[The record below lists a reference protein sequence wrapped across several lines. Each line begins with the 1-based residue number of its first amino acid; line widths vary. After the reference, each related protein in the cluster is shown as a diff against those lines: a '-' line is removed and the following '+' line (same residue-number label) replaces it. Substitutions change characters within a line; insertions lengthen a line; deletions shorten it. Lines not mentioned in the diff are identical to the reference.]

1 MESTPPSTAAEA
13 SAALLDAEAARA
25 TLAGRIVTP
34 SWFFASMG
42 VAIAVQIATTA
53 AGLGDGAPWLVV
65 AGLAV
70 FAAVAG
76 VQLARFRRVNGVWLG
91 GFASRV
97 VLGTATA
104 ASVVLRRRA
113 RRGDLGGV
121 RRPLVARGAVVGGG
135 RRGVRAQRPPVD
147 AQYRGD
153 PAAHARG
160 ESLAWLALVDGGRG
174 RRPGAARAQRLMAD
188 LDEHVVAPA
197 RLKLMTTLT
206 AVSEAEFATVREALD
221 VSDSVLSKHL
231 GALEEVGYVRRHKG
245 VHRGRRTTWISL
257 TPRGRKALSAHVTA
271 LRALID
277 GIPT

>member
-1 MESTPPSTAAEA
+1 M
-13 SAALLDAEAARA
+13 
-25 TLAGRIVTP
+25 
-34 SWFFASMG
+34 
-42 VAIAVQIATTA
+42 
-53 AGLGDGAPWLVV
+53 V

-97 VLGTATA
+97 VLGTGTA
-104 ASVVLRRRA
+104 ASVSYAAALA
-113 RRGDLGGV
+113 AAIWAAFGDHWW
-121 RRPLVARGAVVGGG
+121 LVALWSAVGGAAYALSG
-135 RRGVRAQRPPVD
+135 RRWMQTLPRRSGRPRAGRVARDARP
-147 AQYRGD
+147 G
-153 PAAHARG
+153 
-160 ESLAWLALVDGGRG
+160 DGGRD